1 MPAKG
6 KHLFVNG
13 VDVEVFKTKIKI
25 FYTQEDYVS
34 DSQAEKIIIYL
45 YREGFISKQ
54 NITCEII
61 AVDDEL

>member
-25 FYTQEDYVS
+25 FYTEGDYVS
-34 DSQAEKIIIYL
+34 DSQAESIITYL
-45 YREGFISKQ
+45 YHEGFISKH
-54 NITCEII
+54 NIICELI

>member
-25 FYTQEDYVS
+25 FYTEEYYVS
-34 DSQAEKIIIYL
+34 DSQAEKIVKYL
-45 YREGFISKQ
+45 YEEGFISKQ
-54 NITCEII
+54 SIICELI
-61 AVDDEL
+61 AIDEL